1 MANRSDEIDLDISES
16 LCISEIVLEDQDLLF
31 DVTFISD
38 EEIHEF
44 IGLHD
49 FGCGECGKEFKSKK
63 GLNMHLAKTHGN
75 TSNIAIEEEQSYISD
90 IDFST
95 LVTKVLHKVTV
106 EGIFPEE
113 IRKAFPTAL
122 PGNLCG
128 VLSVLAQ
135 KFLATKRPELI
146 ALAKEKDSAKKDKG
160 KKKPICF
167 IKEEERGPLAY
178 VMGAVISK
186 LYKKSAYGHSTSLWK
201 EQIESLFTGTLRVP
215 IEENSYLSEL
225 DRGGLW
231 NPSEKLLRIAE
242 KIEMKFRVEVQKK
255 AKTIPIKE
263 IINDVLSDSTV
274 VSVWDSIILDHEGA
288 EVDQD
293 VTLHQCPLHVNDL
306 VIESKF
312 ICTWILGAS
321 AMASLV
327 TEI

>member
-1 MANRSDEIDLDISES
+1 MAMENRSDEIDLNISGSES

-44 IGLHD
+44 IGLQD

-90 IDFST
+90 IDFSS
-95 LVTKVLHKVTV
+95 LVTKVLHKVTA

-135 KFLATKRPELI
+135 KFLATKSKETFYASYCEVIANLYKYFPHQKPELVSLFLVKLGPELI
-146 ALAKEKDSAKKDKG
+146 ALAKEKESAKKDKG

-201 EQIESLFTGTLRVP
+201 EQIESLFTETLRVP

-255 AKTIPIKE
+255 AKTIPIKK
-263 IINDVLSDSTV
+263 L
-274 VSVWDSIILDHEGA
+274 
-288 EVDQD
+288 
-293 VTLHQCPLHVNDL
+293 
-306 VIESKF
+306 
-312 ICTWILGAS
+312 
-321 AMASLV
+321 
-327 TEI
+327 